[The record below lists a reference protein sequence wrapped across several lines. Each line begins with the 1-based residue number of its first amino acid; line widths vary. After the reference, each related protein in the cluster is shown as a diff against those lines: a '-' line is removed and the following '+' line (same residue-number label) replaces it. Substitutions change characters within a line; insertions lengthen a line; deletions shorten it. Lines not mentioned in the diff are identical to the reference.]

1 MNLLILYI
9 FVAVLLFYILKHE
22 LDILNLIPTKADVK
36 MRNKVNEKQKKLKLY
51 IKMCL
56 VWPVLLIK
64 EVYDEIQS
72 RRQS

>member
-64 EVYDEIQS
+64 EVYDEIQE